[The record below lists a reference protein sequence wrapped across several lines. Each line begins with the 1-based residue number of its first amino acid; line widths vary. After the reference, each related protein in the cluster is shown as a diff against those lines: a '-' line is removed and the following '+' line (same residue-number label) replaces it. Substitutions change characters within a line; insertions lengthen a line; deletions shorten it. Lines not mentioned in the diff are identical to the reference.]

1 MEPLNFHHLRYF
13 WTVAREGS
21 VSRAAKKLRLTQP
34 TVSEQLRLL
43 QDALGAQLFRRD
55 GRGLALT
62 ETGQL
67 VLRYADEIF
76 ALGSQLVGAV
86 EGKPMGR
93 PARLTVGIC
102 DVVPK
107 LVAYRILAPALDARV
122 AIGCSEDSPARLFAE
137 LAAHALDVVISDA
150 PAHHPEAH
158 SHLLGECGVSVFGT
172 KRMAAEMRVGF
183 PRSLDGAPFLLP
195 TAGTA
200 LRAELDEWFG
210 ARKIRPNVV
219 GEFQDAALLSVFAEA
234 GAGLFAAPDAI
245 ARETG
250 RRNLGRAGPV
260 KPLRARYYAVTMDRR
275 IVNPAVALV
284 TGAARAAV
292 FPKRGRAA

>member
-102 DVVPK
+102 
-107 LVAYRILAPALDARV
+107 
-122 AIGCSEDSPARLFAE
+122 
-137 LAAHALDVVISDA
+137 
-150 PAHHPEAH
+150 
-158 SHLLGECGVSVFGT
+158 
-172 KRMAAEMRVGF
+172 
-183 PRSLDGAPFLLP
+183 
-195 TAGTA
+195 
-200 LRAELDEWFG
+200 
-210 ARKIRPNVV
+210 
-219 GEFQDAALLSVFAEA
+219 
-234 GAGLFAAPDAI
+234 
-245 ARETG
+245 
-250 RRNLGRAGPV
+250 
-260 KPLRARYYAVTMDRR
+260 
-275 IVNPAVALV
+275 
-284 TGAARAAV
+284 
-292 FPKRGRAA
+292 